1 MYISVMGL
9 RYKAHCGKYAY
20 LLNSAYWA
28 RAHVG
33 AGSWWCLICKTDK
46 TKPLW
51 KPKSYFCPSLPLI
64 PLLVWD
70 SCSSVEL
77 PKWTPCA
84 RSTPGETPH
93 SARRARCR
101 SAGRRRHVHCPTKQY
116 PGVDSWCFNNILLSG
131 CIQQLLLEVAKTSCS
146 IEKKC
151 PTNSDGAELN
161 LVEFL
166 GTLFSRPLRSKVG
179 LWGKSCVCVPLIY
192 AIQEVLIAELILHL
206 MSTASC
212 TANSL

>member
-1 MYISVMGL
+1 MKAEELFLPFSPPHPFACL
-9 RYKAHCGKYAY
+9 RFMFLGGAAKM
-20 LLNSAYWA
+20 NSLCTEHT
-28 RAHVG
+28 RG
-33 AGSWWCLICKTDK
+33 N
-46 TKPLW
+46 
-51 KPKSYFCPSLPLI
+51 PSLGMLSTVSQSREEATRSLPHQTA
-64 PLLVWD
+64 PRCGLLV
-70 SCSSVEL
+70 L
-77 PKWTPCA
+77 
-84 RSTPGETPH
+84 
-93 SARRARCR
+93 
-101 SAGRRRHVHCPTKQY
+101 QY
-116 PGVDSWCFNNILLSG
+116 ILLSG

-151 PTNSDGAELN
+151 PTNSDGAEPN